1 MELSSLVTVLVG
13 FVTLGAT
20 LGGMILTTSRRSEG
34 RLTHRI
40 DGLEH
45 RIDAVGTA
53 LGHVDVR
60 LTAQI
65 REVETALTNR
75 VDAVETKLTKR
86 IDQVES
92 QLGKRI
98 DQVEV
103 KLTKRIDRAENRFG
117 ARFDRV
123 DDRLFAL
130 AAHASPLDFS
140 HPEQL
145 GPEPRSA

>member
-86 IDQVES
+86 ID
-92 QLGKRI
+92 
-98 DQVEV
+98 
-103 KLTKRIDRAENRFG
+103 RAENRFG

>member
-1 MELSSLVTVLVG
+1 MELSALVTVLVG

-53 LGHVDVR
+53 L
-60 LTAQI
+60 
-65 REVETALTNR
+65 TNR
-75 VDAVETKLTKR
+75 IDAVETKLTKR

-98 DQVEV
+98 DAVDA
-103 KLTKRIDRAENRFG
+103 KLSKRIDRAENRFG

-130 AAHASPLDFS
+130 ATHTGPLDFS

-145 GPEPRSA
+145 GPKPRSA

>member
-20 LGGMILTTSRRSEG
+20 LGSMILTTSRRSEG
-34 RLTHRI
+34 RVTHRI

-53 LGHVDVR
+53 LGHIDAR

-65 REVETALTNR
+65 REVETALTVR
-75 VDAVETKLTKR
+75 IDAVETKLTVR
-86 IDQVES
+86 IDAV
-92 QLGKRI
+92 
-98 DQVEV
+98 DT
-103 KLTKRIDRAENRFG
+103 KLTNRIDRAENRFG

-130 AAHASPLDFS
+130 ATHAGPLDFS

-145 GPEPRSA
+145 RPEPRSA

>member
-20 LGGMILTTSRRSEG
+20 LSGMILTTSRRSEG

-53 LGHVDVR
+53 LTNHIDAVD
-60 LTAQI
+60 AK
-65 REVETALTNR
+65 LTNR
-75 VDAVETKLTKR
+75 IDAVETKLTKR
-86 IDQVES
+86 IDRMEH
-92 QLGKRI
+92 
-98 DQVEV
+98 
-103 KLTKRIDRAENRFG
+103 RFG

-130 AAHASPLDFS
+130 ATHTGPLDFS